1 LLEAMHNDGNGG
13 SNYWQWMK
21 NGGKQLKAIIIT
33 FKKHKSQIGKPIHSD
48 LGPRL
53 ASMKIRAE

>member
-1 LLEAMHNDGNGG
+1 MHNDGQGG

-21 NGGKQLKAIIIT
+21 NGGKQLKDIITT
-33 FKKHKSQIGKPIHSD
+33 FKKHKNQIRKPIHSD